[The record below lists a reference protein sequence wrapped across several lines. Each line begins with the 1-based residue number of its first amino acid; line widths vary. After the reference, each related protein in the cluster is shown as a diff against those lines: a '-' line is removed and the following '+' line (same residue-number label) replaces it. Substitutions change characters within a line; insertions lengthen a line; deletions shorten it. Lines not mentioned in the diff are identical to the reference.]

1 MVAVR
6 FLSLGFVSLALMALG
21 ADLLAW
27 IETDTYDPHTFLS
40 LLSAINERS
49 AEGIQAWANG
59 LPGPV
64 SGGVNAF
71 LQAWGFVA
79 LGLPGVLLAV
89 LGVRK

>member
-6 FLSLGFVSLALMALG
+6 FISLFFVSLALMALG

-27 IETDTYDPHTFLS
+27 LETDTYDPHTFIS
-40 LLSAINERS
+40 LLSAINQT
-49 AEGIQAWANG
+49 AAAGVQAWANG

-71 LQAWGFVA
+71 LHAWGFVA

-89 LGVRK
+89 VSVRK

>member
-6 FLSLGFVSLALMALG
+6 FISLGFLSLALMALG

-27 IETDTYDPHTFLS
+27 LETDTYDPHTFLS
-40 LLSAINERS
+40 LLSAINQSS
-49 AEGIQAWANG
+49 AAGLQAWANA
-59 LPGPV
+59 LPYPV
-64 SGGVNAF
+64 NGGVNAF
-71 LQAWGFVA
+71 LHAWGFVA